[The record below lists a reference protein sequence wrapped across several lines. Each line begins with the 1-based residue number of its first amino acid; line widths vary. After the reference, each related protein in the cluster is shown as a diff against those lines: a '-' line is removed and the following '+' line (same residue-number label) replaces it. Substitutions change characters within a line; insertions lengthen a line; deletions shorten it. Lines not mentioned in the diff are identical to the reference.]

1 MAINNKHTRFT
12 RTLAFQIN
20 QLKRHNIRLNKQEE
34 KIRLELLR
42 ILVRK
47 VVNNTKITDL
57 KQTIEYELR
66 TRKQQKP
73 NNI

>member
-20 QLKRHNIRLNKQEE
+20 QLKRHNIHLNRQEE

-66 TRKQQKP
+66 GRR
-73 NNI
+73 